1 MVINGDEW
9 GFMGKYSGIIWEIM
23 GVVWDIMEYIW
34 VDLITTELCSPE
46 AWFIMVN
53 KGNHPL
59 LWPNSS
65 G

>member
-1 MVINGDEW
+1 
-9 GFMGKYSGIIWEIM
+9 MGKYSGIIWEIM